1 MNDEP
6 THPATHPVI
15 EALRDRKRQI
25 ELDLATNTARLEE
38 VNDMLAMLQ
47 GPRRGRPRRPPPPPT
62 EAETAEA
69 MRNFDELMNDSPA
82 PDATPGTTPTG
93 TP

>member
-6 THPATHPVI
+6 TGTHPAI
-15 EALRDRKRQI
+15 EALRDRRRQI

-47 GPRRGRPRRPPPPPT
+47 GPRRGRPRRPPPPQSLSDAIVDP
-62 EAETAEA
+62 EA
-69 MRNFDELMNDSPA
+69 MQALEELLDP
-82 PDATPGTTPTG
+82 PGTTPTG
-93 TP
+93 AP